1 MIIPARFNGPPGS
14 GNGGYT
20 AGLVAAHLT
29 GPFGAGAVEVTLRRP
44 PPLDTPLTVTTTV
57 PTAENA
63 AEDATRDGDATGN
76 GAGVTVQVYDGEAL
90 VASARVDPGDRPD
103 PVPAVPFAAAVEAS
117 ERYPGFTAHPFPTC
131 FVCGPDRTDGL
142 ALFPGPLPDGRTA
155 TPWRVPDEVSPVLL
169 WAALDCPGG
178 WSVLTAG
185 RPYVLGRIA
194 IRIDAVPD
202 PGTQCVIT
210 GRHVASEGRKATV
223 LSTLYGPGGDV
234 LALAKAT
241 WIAVDR

>member
-20 AGLVAAHLT
+20 AGLVAAHLAEAAAEAEAAAT
-29 GPFGAGAVEVTLRRP
+29 AAEAGGAGRLAAVEVTLRRP
-44 PPLDTPLTVTTTV
+44 PPLDTLLTVTT
-57 PTAENA
+57 AE
-63 AEDATRDGDATGN
+63 G
-76 GAGVTVQVYDGEAL
+76 TVQVHDGEAL
-90 VASARVDPGDRPD
+90 VASGRTDTAER
-103 PVPAVPFAAAVEAS
+103 PVPVPPVPFAVAVEAS
-117 ERYPGFTAHPFPTC
+117 AGYPGFAAHPFPTC

-155 TPWRVPDEVSPVLL
+155 TPWRVPQDVSPVLV

-178 WSVLTAG
+178 WSVLTEG
-185 RPYVLGRIA
+185 RPYVLGRMTTHV
-194 IRIDAVPD
+194 DAVPEA
-202 PGTQCVIT
+202 GTECVVM
-210 GRHVASEGRKATV
+210 GRHVASEGRKAMV

-234 LALAKAT
+234 LALARAT

>member
-1 MIIPARFNGPPGS
+1 MIIAARFNGPPGS

-29 GPFGAGAVEVTLRRP
+29 GPVEVTLRRP
-44 PPLDTPLTVTTTV
+44 PPLDTPLTVT
-57 PTAENA
+57 AGQDA
-63 AEDATRDGDATGN
+63 AGG
-76 GAGVTVQVYDGEAL
+76 TVQVHDGEAL
-90 VASARVDPGDRPD
+90 VASARTDPGERPEA
-103 PVPAVPFAAAVEAS
+103 VPAVPFVDAVAASAA
-117 ERYPGFTAHPFPTC
+117 YPGFTAHPFPTC
-131 FVCGPDRTDGL
+131 FVCGPDRGDGL

-155 TPWRVPDEVSPVLL
+155 TPWKVPPDVSPVLV

-178 WSVLTAG
+178 WSVLTQG

-194 IRIDAVPD
+194 ARVDAVPE
-202 PGTQCVIT
+202 PGSECVIT

-234 LALAKAT
+234 LALARAT

>member
-29 GPFGAGAVEVTLRRP
+29 DSAEVAAAVHLGGAVEVTLRRP
-44 PPLDTPLTVTTTV
+44 PPLDTPLTVS
-57 PTAENA
+57 AGQGA
-63 AEDATRDGDATGN
+63 AGD
-76 GAGVTVQVYDGEAL
+76 TVQVHDGDAL
-90 VASARVDPGDRPD
+90 VASARADTGDRPD
-103 PVPAVPFAAAVEAS
+103 AVPAVPFAAAVEAS
-117 ERYPGFTAHPFPTC
+117 AGYPGFTAHPFPTC

-155 TPWRVPDEVSPVLL
+155 TPWLVPPDVSPVLL

-178 WSVLTAG
+178 WSVLTEG
-185 RPYVLGRIA
+185 RPYVLGRMTT
-194 IRIDAVPD
+194 RVDAVPA

>member
-20 AGLVAAHLT
+20 AGLVAAAAR
-29 GPFGAGAVEVTLRRP
+29 FSGAVEVTLRRP
-44 PPLDTPLTVTTTV
+44 PPLDTPLTVS
-57 PTAENA
+57 AGQ
-63 AEDATRDGDATGN
+63 DASGD
-76 GAGVTVQVYDGEAL
+76 TVQVHDGDAL
-90 VASARVDPGDRPD
+90 VASAREDTAGRPD
-103 PVPAVPFAAAVEAS
+103 AVPAVPFAVAVEAS
-117 ERYPGFTAHPFPTC
+117 AGYRGFTSHPFPTC

-142 ALFPGPLPDGRTA
+142 ALFPGPLPGGRTA
-155 TPWRVPDEVSPVLL
+155 APWLVPQDVAPVLV

-178 WSVLTAG
+178 WSVLTDG
-185 RPYVLGRIA
+185 RPYVLGRMA
-194 IRIDAVPD
+194 THIDALPE

-223 LSTLYGPGGDV
+223 LSTLYGPSGDV
-234 LALAKAT
+234 LALARAT

>member
-1 MIIPARFNGPPGS
+1 MIIAARFNGPPGS

-29 GPFGAGAVEVTLRRP
+29 GPVEVTLRRP
-44 PPLDTPLTVTTTV
+44 PPLDTPLTVT
-57 PTAENA
+57 A
-63 AEDATRDGDATGN
+63 GQDATG
-76 GAGVTVQVYDGEAL
+76 GTVQVHDGEAL
-90 VASARVDPGDRPD
+90 VASARTDPGEP
-103 PVPAVPFAAAVEAS
+103 PEAVPAVPFADAVAAS
-117 ERYPGFTAHPFPTC
+117 RGYRGFTAHPFPTC
-131 FVCGPDRTDGL
+131 FVCGPDRGDGL
-142 ALFPGPLPDGRTA
+142 GLFPGPLPDGRTA
-155 TPWRVPDEVSPVLL
+155 TPWQVPPDVSPVLV

-178 WSVLTAG
+178 WSVLTED

-194 IRIDAVPD
+194 ARLDAVPE
-202 PGTQCVIT
+202 PGAQCVIT

-234 LALAKAT
+234 LARARAT

>member
-20 AGLVAAHLT
+20 AGLIAT
-29 GPFGAGAVEVTLRRP
+29 QMSGAVEVTLRRP
-44 PPLDTPLTVTTTV
+44 PPLDTPLTVSTPV
-57 PTAENA
+57 
-63 AEDATRDGDATGN
+63 GDETG
-76 GAGVTVQVYDGEAL
+76 GTVQVHDGEAL
-90 VASARVDPGDRPD
+90 VASARVDTGDRPD
-103 PVPAVPFAAAVEAS
+103 AVPAVSFAAAVEAS

-131 FVCGPDRTDGL
+131 FVCGPERTDGL

-155 TPWRVPDEVSPVLL
+155 TPWRVPRDVSPVLL

-178 WSVLTAG
+178 WSVLTQG
-185 RPYVLGRIA
+185 RPYVLGRITT
-194 IRIDAVPD
+194 RIDAVPE

-241 WIAVDR
+241 WIAVER

>member
-20 AGLVAAHLT
+20 AGLVAAQVR
-29 GPFGAGAVEVTLRRP
+29 GAAEAVEVTLRRP
-44 PPLDTPLTVTTTV
+44 PPLDTPLTVSTPV
-57 PTAENA
+57 
-63 AEDATRDGDATGN
+63 GDDSGS
-76 GAGVTVQVYDGEAL
+76 TVQVHDGEAL
-90 VASARVDPGDRPD
+90 VASARADTGGRPD
-103 PVPAVPFAAAVEAS
+103 AVPPVPFAAAVEAS
-117 ERYPGFTAHPFPTC
+117 EHYAGFTAHPFPTC
-131 FVCGPDRTDGL
+131 FVCGPDRSDGL

-155 TPWRVPDEVSPVLL
+155 TPWLVPDDVSPVLL

-178 WSVLTAG
+178 WSVLTQG
-185 RPYVLGRIA
+185 RPYVLGRITT
-194 IRIDAVPD
+194 RIDAVPE
-202 PGTQCVIT
+202 PATACVIV

>member
-29 GPFGAGAVEVTLRRP
+29 GAVEVTLRRP
-44 PPLDTPLTVTTTV
+44 PPLDTPLTVSTDDGAV
-57 PTAENA
+57 QVH
-63 AEDATRDGDATGN
+63 DGD
-76 GAGVTVQVYDGEAL
+76 AL
-90 VASARVDPGDRPD
+90 VASARTDTGERPEA
-103 PVPAVPFAAAVEAS
+103 VPAVPFAEAVEAS
-117 ERYPGFTAHPFPTC
+117 QRYPGFTAHPFPTC
-131 FVCGPDRTDGL
+131 FVCGPERTDGL

-155 TPWRVPDEVSPVLL
+155 TPWRVPDDVSPVLL

-178 WSVLTAG
+178 WSVLSEG
-185 RPYVLGRIA
+185 RPYVLGRITT
-194 IRIDAVPD
+194 RIDAVPA
-202 PGTQCVIT
+202 PGTQCVIL
-210 GRHVASEGRKATV
+210 GRHVASEGRKAMV

>member
-1 MIIPARFNGPPGS
+1 MIIAARFNGPPGS

-29 GPFGAGAVEVTLRRP
+29 GPVEVTLRRP
-44 PPLDTPLTVTTTV
+44 PPLDTPLTVTT
-57 PTAENA
+57 
-63 AEDATRDGDATGN
+63 GQDATGD
-76 GAGVTVQVYDGEAL
+76 TVQVHDGEAL
-90 VASARVDPGDRPD
+90 VASARTDPGERPEA
-103 PVPAVPFAAAVEAS
+103 VPAVSFADAVAAS
-117 ERYPGFTAHPFPTC
+117 KGYPGFTAHPFPTC
-131 FVCGPDRTDGL
+131 FVCGPDHRDGL

-155 TPWRVPDEVSPVLL
+155 TPWRVPPDVSPVLV

-178 WSVLTAG
+178 WSVLTQG

-194 IRIDAVPD
+194 ARIDAVPES
-202 PGTQCVIT
+202 GAECVIT

-234 LALAKAT
+234 LALARAT